1 MKNKPSE
8 KTVIN
13 RKIKLDYGNITHKE
27 CKCCKKLLPISKF
40 GISKKDYTYRKV
52 YYNSMCKSCKREY
65 LRTRKQKHIEETDYI
80 TLKAEKAYKSMRA
93 RCVGNNRKPWY
104 VGTTMCEEWLN
115 DKQSFIKWYREHY
128 YEIEGYS
135 TALDKDLFGGDLKY
149 YSPDTTCILPQII
162 NTMLSNSKRH
172 RLPDKKSGKTL
183 PLCVYY
189 NKTLNKYYAII
200 KCCDAK
206 KAVKL
211 SYYDTP
217 EEAFEE
223 YRKCKKQDIKKMADK
238 YKEYLPDYVY
248 EALLRF
254 EIKPY

>member
-1 MKNKPSE
+1 MSNLAYKYENFTIHDNSENK
-8 KTVIN
+8 K
-13 RKIKLDYGNITHKE
+13 
-27 CKCCKKLLPISKF
+27 CKCCNKVLPMSEFKIN
-40 GISKKDYTYRKV
+40 KKDYTYKTI
-52 YYNSMCKSCKREY
+52 YHDSMCKSCKSKYIR
-65 LRTRKQKHIEETDYI
+65 LRRQIRYDSMDSV
-80 TLKAEKAYKSMRA
+80 TLKAEKAYESMIRRCTGKNRA
-93 RCVGNNRKPWY
+93 DCYKDV
-104 VGTTMCEEWLN
+104 TICEEWLHN
-115 DKQSFIKWYREHY
+115 KQAFIDWYIEHY
-128 YEIEGYS
+128 YEVENQKMAI
-135 TALDKDLFGGDLKY
+135 DKDLFGGDLKY

-200 KCCDAK
+200 KCCDAE

-211 SYYDTP
+211 SYHDTP